1 MHTRAAGKHA
11 PLNGS
16 GELKV
21 GAASSTTAHQWPP
34 AGINRTALGEAP
46 TANEPA
52 SRSHLP
58 GLRIHLG

>member
-1 MHTRAAGKHA
+1 MHRRAAGKHA

-34 AGINRTALGEAP
+34 AGINRTALG
-46 TANEPA
+46 
-52 SRSHLP
+52 
-58 GLRIHLG
+58 